1 MKKVK
6 IGIIGG
12 SGYTG
17 GELIRLLM
25 MHPKVEIVAITSKK
39 FKDQPVYAVHP
50 FLKAF
55 SNLKFSD
62 HTVKAFADADLVFT
76 AVPHGTA
83 MDYVPRLLGQGLKV
97 IDLSADYRLSE
108 TEFEKVYK
116 LKHKGY
122 RQAVYGLTELH
133 PEVKDAKLVANPGCF
148 PTGATLAAAPL
159 FASGVVE
166 RAVFDSKTGISGAG
180 AEATQKTHYPNV
192 AENVVPYSITT
203 HRHTAEIK
211 QELLRLG
218 SGKISFTPHIVPA
231 IRGILTTA
239 HIFVNQGLEEESVR
253 KIYES
258 YYRGR
263 PFVRLNIPRLSSVR
277 GSNFCDIAFEVDKGE
292 DRIVVISAIDNMVKG
307 AAGQAIQNMNLMLGF
322 EETTGLWMPATAP

>member
-6 IGIIGG
+6 VGIIGG

-17 GELIRLLM
+17 GELIRLLV
-25 MHPKVEIVAITSKK
+25 MHPRVEIVAITSSK
-39 FKDQPVYAVHP
+39 FRDKPVYAVHS
-50 FLKAF
+50 FLRAF
-55 SNLKFSD
+55 SDLKFSD
-62 HTVKAFADADLVFT
+62 HAFEAVANADLVFT

-83 MDYVPRLLGQGLKV
+83 MDYVPQLLDSGLKV
-97 IDLSADYRLSE
+97 IDLSADYRLSVA
-108 TEFEKVYK
+108 EFERVYG
-116 LKHKGY
+116 LKHKAP

-133 PEVKDAKLVANPGCF
+133 PEVKDARLVANPGCF
-148 PTGATLAAAPL
+148 PTGAILAAAPL
-159 FASGVVE
+159 FLAGVVE

-192 AENVVPYSITT
+192 AENVVPYNITT
-203 HRHTAEIK
+203 HRHNAEIV

-218 SGKISFTPHIVPA
+218 SGKISFTPHIVPS

-239 HIFVNQGLEEESVR
+239 HVFVNQALEAENISR
-253 KIYES
+253 IYENV
-258 YYRGR
+258 YRGK
-263 PFVRLNIPRLSSVR
+263 PFIRMSTPRLSSVR
-277 GSNFCDIAFEVDKGE
+277 GSNFCDIAFEVDKSG